1 MYIVLNYELKF
12 KDEKDNFHQISI
24 DKEKDIILD
33 YFDIVKLN
41 QIVRENY
48 QLGENIHVYC
58 IEKDTFKK
66 ETNELDNKHIYKFK
80 IKKEVS
86 FKDLKYTSNHKQ
98 QNDFKVYKFCSMI
111 DKLIQQKQWEKCI
124 EGLIESLD
132 FKNLIK
138 VSVYLRSIPKNQS
151 NLLLINNAIEK
162 IEEKALLKSF
172 ELNSVE
178 IKDIIKLLDYQYT
191 NESLIIS
198 RLKNHIYSEDIDL
211 TILEKEINMLSELSN
226 KNLLSVL
233 SEDYGNK
240 LILIY
245 SSTINNSD
253 KKEIFK
259 KCEILFLNIIDFLEI
274 SQCDTN
280 NIKEKYNFL
289 VKQNKR
295 LLF

>member
-12 KDEKDNFHQISI
+12 KEEKDNFHQISI
-24 DKEKDIILD
+24 DKDKDIILD

-41 QIVRENY
+41 KIVRENY
-48 QLGENIHVYC
+48 KLGESIHVYC
-58 IEKDTFKK
+58 LDKDSFKK
-66 ETNELDNKHIYKFK
+66 ETNELDDKYIYKFK

-111 DKLIQQKQWEKCI
+111 DTLIQQNQWEKCI
-124 EGLIESLD
+124 EGLIETLD
-132 FKNLIK
+132 FKNLIQI
-138 VSVYLRSIPKNQS
+138 SIYLRGIPKNQS
-151 NLLLINNAIEK
+151 NISLINSAIER

-211 TILEKEINMLSELSN
+211 NVLENEIDILSELSN
-226 KNLLSVL
+226 KNLLNAL

-245 SSTINNSD
+245 SSTINNND

-259 KCEILFLNIIDFLEI
+259 KCESLFLNIIDFLEI

-280 NIKEKYNFL
+280 KIKEKYNFL